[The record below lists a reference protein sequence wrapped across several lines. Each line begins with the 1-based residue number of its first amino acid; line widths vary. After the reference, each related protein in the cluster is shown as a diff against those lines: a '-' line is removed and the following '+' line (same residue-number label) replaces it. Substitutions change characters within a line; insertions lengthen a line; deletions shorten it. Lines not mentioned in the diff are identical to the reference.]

1 VAAAGGRAVTSPWW
15 SVMFYPG
22 WVQHTTVPGA
32 LDWGAISHVA
42 HFGRY
47 ANPDG
52 TVAVGDMQTE
62 ANHGPLVTA
71 AHAAGRKAL
80 LVIGGE
86 WGGPGF
92 VGACQPANR
101 PRFVAALVALVR
113 RYGYD
118 GLDVDWEEHVPA
130 NEALFVA
137 LHHELRAALG
147 PQLLLTTDVV
157 SGLAPGRIAVQV
169 AGQVDALHMMS
180 YWTDGRDELA
190 HYRAAGIPAAKL
202 TVGAGLSA
210 DPTFADHTAAAVA
223 GKTDL
228 ARGQG
233 LRGVMCWQV
242 GDLRPTVRADP
253 RLTPLRRLMM
263 TELEPDTDPHA
274 RADGCQ
280 ATAAASDD
288 EYFAALRGV
297 RLTDA
302 STGEPVDH
310 AEGVQDLRGPA

>member
-1 VAAAGGRAVTSPWW
+1 MTSPWW
-15 SVMFYPG
+15 SVVFYPG
-22 WVQHTTVPGA
+22 WVQSNVVPTG
-32 LDWGAISHVA
+32 LDWSSISHLM

-62 ANHGPLVTA
+62 AHHAPAVAA

-130 NEALFVA
+130 NEAAFVA
-137 LHHELRAALG
+137 LHRELRAALG
-147 PQLLLTTDVV
+147 PAALLTTDVV
-157 SGLAPGRIAVQV
+157 SGLVPGRIAAQV
-169 AGQVDALHMMS
+169 APLVDAVHMMA
-180 YWTDGRDELA
+180 YWSDGRDQYA
-190 HYRAAGIPAAKL
+190 HYRAAGVPAGKL
-202 TVGAGLSA
+202 TVGMGWSSEL
-210 DPTFADHTAAAVA
+210 TFADHAPAAVQA
-223 GKTDL
+223 KCAL
-228 ARGQG
+228 ARAEG
-233 LRGVMCWQV
+233 LRGVMAWQL

-253 RLTPLRRLMM
+253 RLPHLRRLMM

-274 RADGCQ
+274 AADGCA
-280 ATAAASDD
+280 ATAAGGDD
-288 EYFAALRGV
+288 EYFDAMAAV
-297 RLTDA
+297 ALTDA
-302 STGEPVDH
+302 DTGEPADH
-310 AEGVQDLRGPA
+310 AEGVQDLRGAR